1 MNPKQILHR
10 YRYVTRKLAA
20 LEADFDAFVRRNMDK
35 PELRQ
40 AKAQESNKV
49 YFKLKAELQ
58 GLRELF
64 AVAKGNEISAKA
76 SR

>member
-1 MNPKQILHR
+1 MNTKQILSR
-10 YRYVTRKLAA
+10 YRYLTRKLAA

-40 AKAQESNKV
+40 SKAKESNEA

-64 AVAKGNEISAKA
+64 VIAKGNEFNAKA
-76 SR
+76 AR